1 MAGKKN
7 YSLTEAWRTSVHLFF
22 SCLSCRLLL
31 LFARKE
37 FREWK
42 KRRLAEVVILFCS
55 APALCQWDQIG
66 PEASSPTFHLK
77 SQLERHAD
85 LVSSVFHGNIW
96 IFFQGFFFTVVFHEN
111 IFYLQ
116 RFISHGVGFHFS
128 RNTCSPMVR
137 ISGFS
142 PVTNCSLHHS
152 QSVITLHGDLP
163 VF

>member
-96 IFFQGFFFTVVFHEN
+96 IFFQGFFLLLFSTKTSFIYNASFLMESASISAEILVAQWCG
-111 IFYLQ
+111 YLD
-116 RFISHGVGFHFS
+116 SH
-128 RNTCSPMVR
+128 
-137 ISGFS
+137 
-142 PVTNCSLHHS
+142 
-152 QSVITLHGDLP
+152 Q
-163 VF
+163 